1 MGLIKVSK
9 KFAENFRKVCQHYQ
23 CKPDEVEEMKEKAR
37 ADFEAAQ
44 ECYAMLA
51 REIDARAA

>member
-9 KFAENFRKVCQHYQ
+9 QFAADFEKVCKYHK
-23 CKPDEVEEMKEKAR
+23 CTPEEVEEMKIKAR
-37 ADFEAAQ
+37 ADYEAAE

-51 REIDARAA
+51 KEIDARAA